1 MLMPGL
7 APGIGFFPAKRWR
20 GTARS
25 APEGASLLAA
35 EIKNRPQEP
44 LLPVLSA
51 LPSHGRATLS
61 SLVHDPEKWIPVF
74 GKDHA
79 PLKSA

>member
-7 APGIGFFPAKRWR
+7 APGIGFFLPAKRWR

-25 APEGASLLAA
+25 AAEGAPLLAA

-51 LPSHGRATLS
+51 PPSHGRATLS
-61 SLVHDPEKWIPVF
+61 QCMIPKSGYRFSEKIML
-74 GKDHA
+74 H
-79 PLKSA
+79 

>member
-7 APGIGFFPAKRWR
+7 VPGIGFSPREA

-25 APEGASLLAA
+25 AAQKAPLLAA
-35 EIKNRPQEP
+35 AIKNRPQEP

-51 LPSHGRATLS
+51 PPSHGRATLS
-61 SLVHDPEKWIPVF
+61 
-74 GKDHA
+74 
-79 PLKSA
+79 